1 MPNSRSFRRV
11 PDNVNQNRVK
21 EKEPLRLPVVFP
33 VLAVLF
39 SLIGLADSVYLTVN
53 HYNGEIAPC
62 SLVTGC
68 EKVLS
73 SEFSQI
79 LGIPIS
85 ALGALS
91 YFLTFSLATFAFNQ
105 NRLAWHLMIA
115 ITAGM
120 AGFSIWLLYLQ
131 AFVIGAFCQF
141 CLISAGS
148 SIALFLTGSFSL
160 ILGKFANR

>member
-1 MPNSRSFRRV
+1 MPSSRSFRLV
-11 PDNVNQNRVK
+11 QDNVNETPVK

-33 VLAVLF
+33 ALAVLF

-53 HYNGEIAPC
+53 HYNGEVAPC

-73 SEFSQI
+73 SEFSEI

-85 ALGALS
+85 ALGAVS

-105 NRLAWHLMIA
+105 NRVAWLLMIA
-115 ITAGM
+115 MTAGM

-148 SIALFLTGSFSL
+148 SLSLFITGATSL
-160 ILGKFANR
+160 ILRKFLNR